1 MTYFGLLIIGKKPP
15 DNRASI
21 ITQSPLPCK
30 MFPYQIPLILY
41 TTHAIPDLS
50 SKYLTFVKQKASARS
65 YRETLASSIS
75 LYPRVPIYPPPK
87 KKKIPL
93 ADNVAI
99 SEEGSPGQYSD
110 FPGKNSPLS
119 LSRRICPFRR
129 KISLRCR
136 YIYTCTMQKCMCVYG
151 RKRERT
157 AE

>member
-87 KKKIPL
+87 KKKFRSRTMWQFPRK
-93 ADNVAI
+93 ARRDNIAI
-99 SEEGSPGQYSD
+99 SPA
-110 FPGKNSPLS
+110 KTHLS

-136 YIYTCTMQKCMCVYG
+136 YIYTCTMQKCVCVYG